1 MEKTISLGWRCES
14 ATYANSIGLRESK
27 QDGYL
32 TCPFDLMISNYIG
45 VCECI
50 KDDFKYFCD
59 LNYLILKKC
68 PKMKI
73 ILEVNQNDDEL
84 WIYNTYYNFTFNH
97 ESPDHGNLY
106 NSENWPTGKNYFIEN
121 NFEKFIERYN
131 RRIENFRYY
140 IQNCTKI
147 NFIISR
153 YNSIPYELYNIIKDK
168 YQNLS
173 FEIMTIIN
181 ISQGTISITRNK
193 TLENA
198 MDFEIAYLEYLNIN
212 INKHPE
218 EYERYTKKLENYVDN
233 EYSKIIYL

>member
-1 MEKTISLGWRCES
+1 MEKIISLGWRCET
-14 ATYANSIGLRESK
+14 AVYANKVGLRESK
-27 QDGYL
+27 ADGYL
-32 TCPFDLMISNYIG
+32 TYPFDLMVSNYIG
-45 VCECI
+45 LCECI

-59 LNYLILKKC
+59 PNYLILKKC

-73 ILEVNQNDDEL
+73 LLGDNQNDDEL
-84 WIYNTYYNFTFNH
+84 WIYNSYYNFTFNH

-106 NSENWPTGKNYFIEN
+106 NTENWPTGKNYFVDN

-153 YNSIPYELYNIIKDK
+153 YNAVPHELYNIIKEI
-168 YQNLS
+168 YPNLS
-173 FEIMTIIN
+173 FEIMTLIN
-181 ISQGTISITRNK
+181 ISNDTINITRNK

-198 MDFEIAYLEYLNIN
+198 INFEVAYLEYLNIDK
-212 INKHPE
+212 NKNPE
-218 EYERYTKKLENYVDN
+218 EYERYSKKLESFEENI
-233 EYSKIIYL
+233 YSKIINI

>member
-45 VCECI
+45 ICECI

-59 LNYLILKKC
+59 PNYLILKKC

-73 ILEVNQNDDEL
+73 ILGDNQNDDEL

-106 NSENWPTGKNYFIEN
+106 NTENWPTGKNYFVEN

-153 YNSIPYELYNIIKDK
+153 YNAIPCELYNIIKEK

-173 FEIMTIIN
+173 FEILTIIN

-198 MDFEIAYLEYLNIN
+198 IEFEIAYLEYLDIDK
-212 INKHPE
+212 NKNQE